1 MRTIAI
7 AAGGDSPEYEVSVK
21 SAIEVST
28 ALSQRYRV
36 YIIIIRGSD
45 WYWEDER
52 GRYHKIDKND
62 FTLVIDD
69 SHIRFDAVFIAIH
82 GTPGENGLLQGYFDM
97 LCIPYTSCDA
107 FCSAL
112 TFNKQACKLFL
123 KEYLIPM
130 AEAVM
135 IRKDDHSD
143 LPAIIRHLGLPCFVK
158 PNDSGSSFGVTKV
171 REKEELV
178 AAVEKA
184 FRESDEVMIE
194 AYLKGREVACGVVST
209 RSRALVLPVTEI
221 ISKNE
226 FFDYEAK
233 YTPGRSEEIT
243 PAMIPVKISD
253 EIQKL
258 SLRIYNLLGCKGIV
272 RVDFIIVDDE
282 PVFLEINTVPGM
294 SAESII
300 PKQARAAGIELEDL
314 YSMVIEDLF
323 L

>member
-143 LPAIIRHLGLPCFVK
+143 LPAIMRHLGLPCFVK

-272 RVDFIIVDDE
+272 RVDFIIVDDK

>member
-194 AYLKGREVACGVVST
+194 AYLKGREVACGVVRT

-272 RVDFIIVDDE
+272 RVDFIIVDDK